1 MATLQNIRSKGPLLV
16 IVIGLAL
23 FAFIA
28 GDAWKVLQPHQSQD
42 VGEVNGETI
51 SAQDFQALVEEYT
64 EVIKFSSGNSAL
76 SDEQT
81 NRIKDEV
88 WRTYVNNKLIEKEA
102 KKLGLSVSKA
112 EVQAIIDAG
121 VHPMLQQTPFRNPQT
136 GAFDKDMLK
145 KFLVDYSKMNKAQM
159 PSNYAEYYES
169 MYKFWSFLEKS
180 LIQARL
186 QEKYQ
191 ALITK
196 SLFSN
201 PVEAQDAFDARVD
214 QSDLLLAAVPYSS
227 IVDSTIVI
235 KDSDLK
241 AAYDKKKEQFK
252 QYVETRNIKFIDV
265 QVTASAEDRAA
276 LQKEMEEY
284 TEQLIANPSDYTTFI
299 RSTGSETPYTDLF
312 YTTKSL
318 PADVTA
324 RLDSVAV
331 GGVFG
336 PYYNVSD
343 NTLNSFKKLAT
354 AAMPDSIEFRQIQVV
369 AEDAEKTKTLA
380 DSIYNA
386 IKEGA
391 SFAEVAKKYGQTGEP
406 TWISSA
412 NYEGAQIDGDNL
424 KYITAVTTLGQNE
437 LTNLALGQA
446 NVILQ
451 VTNKK
456 AVKDKY
462 KVAVIKRPVEFSKET
477 YSKAY
482 NEFSQFIAANNTL
495 EKMIANAED
504 AGYKLL
510 DRADLYSSE
519 HGIGGIRGT
528 KDALKWAF
536 EAKAGEVSGLYECGE
551 SDHMLVVGVASIVP
565 EGYRPLAL
573 VKDQLRAEIL
583 RDKKAEKIMADMKA
597 ANATSFE
604 QYKNMAN
611 AVSDS
616 VKHVT
621 FSAPAYIPALRS
633 SEPLVGAY
641 ASIAEVNE
649 LTNLA
654 LGQANVILQVTNK
667 KAVKDKYKVAVIKR
681 PVEFSKETYS
691 KAYNEFSQ
699 FIAANNT
706 LEKMIA
712 NAEDAGYKLLDRAD
726 LYSSEHGIGGIR
738 GTKDALKWAFEA
750 KAGEVSGLYECGESD
765 HMLVVGVAS
774 IVPEG
779 YRPLALVKDQLRAE
793 ILRDKKAEKIMA
805 DMKAANATSFEQY
818 KNMANAVSDSVK
830 HVTFSAPAYI
840 PALRSSE
847 PLVGAYASIA
857 EVNKLSAPIKGNG
870 GVFVL
875 QPYAKE
881 KLNETFNKETEEDNL
896 ANMHAR
902 MASQFISDLY
912 LKANVKDQRYLFF

>member
-64 EVIKFSSGNSAL
+64 EVVKFSSGLNAL

-81 NRIKDEV
+81 NQIKDEV
-88 WRTYVNNKLIEKEA
+88 WRAYVNNKLIENEA
-102 KKLGLSVSKA
+102 EKLGLTVSKA
-112 EVQAIIDAG
+112 EIQAIIDAG
-121 VHPMLQQTPFRNPQT
+121 IHPMLQQTPFRNPQT

-145 KFLVDYSKMNKAQM
+145 KILVDYSKMNQAQM
-159 PSNYAEYYES
+159 PAQYAEYYNS
-169 MYKFWSFLEKS
+169 MYKFWSFIEKS
-180 LIQARL
+180 LVQARL

-191 ALITK
+191 ALVIK

-214 QSDLLLAAVPYSS
+214 QSDLLLAAIPYSS

-235 KDSDLK
+235 KEADLK
-241 AAYDKKKEQFK
+241 EAYDKKKEQFR

-265 QVTASAEDRAA
+265 QVTASPEDKAA
-276 LQKEMEEY
+276 IQEEVEEY
-284 TEQLIANPSDYTTFI
+284 TTQMSSNNEDYTTFI
-299 RSTGSETPYTDLF
+299 RSTGSVTPYVDLF

-318 PADVTA
+318 PADVVA
-324 RLDSVAV
+324 RLDSVTV

-343 NTLNSFKKLAT
+343 NTINSFKKLAF
-354 AAMPDSIEFRQIQVV
+354 AALADSIEYRQIQVV
-369 AEDAEKTKTLA
+369 ADNADKTKALA
-380 DSIYNA
+380 DSIFGA
-386 IKEGA
+386 IKDGA

-406 TWISSA
+406 AWISSA

-424 KYITAVTTLGQNE
+424 KYVKTITSLAQNE
-437 LTNLALGQA
+437 LVNLALGQA

-477 YSKAY
+477 YNKAY
-482 NEFSQFIAANNTL
+482 NDFSQFIAVNNTL
-495 EKMIANAED
+495 DKMSANAED

-510 DRADLYSSE
+510 DRTDLYSSE
-519 HGIGGIRGT
+519 HGIGGVKGT

-536 EAKAGEVSGLYECGE
+536 SAKIGEISGLYECGE
-551 SDHMLVVGVASIVP
+551 SDHMMVVGVANIVP

-573 VKDQLRAEIL
+573 VKDQLRNEIL

-597 ANATSFE
+597 VGAVSFD

-621 FSAPAYIPALRS
+621 FAAPAYVPVLRS

-641 ASIAEVNE
+641 ASIAE
-649 LTNLA
+649 L
-654 LGQANVILQVTNK
+654 
-667 KAVKDKYKVAVIKR
+667 
-681 PVEFSKETYS
+681 
-691 KAYNEFSQ
+691 
-699 FIAANNT
+699 
-706 LEKMIA
+706 
-712 NAEDAGYKLLDRAD
+712 
-726 LYSSEHGIGGIR
+726 
-738 GTKDALKWAFEA
+738 
-750 KAGEVSGLYECGESD
+750 
-765 HMLVVGVAS
+765 
-774 IVPEG
+774 
-779 YRPLALVKDQLRAE
+779 
-793 ILRDKKAEKIMA
+793 
-805 DMKAANATSFEQY
+805 
-818 KNMANAVSDSVK
+818 
-830 HVTFSAPAYI
+830 
-840 PALRSSE
+840 
-847 PLVGAYASIA
+847 
-857 EVNKLSAPIKGNG
+857 NKLSAPIKGNG

-881 KLNETFNKETEEDNL
+881 KLNETFNQETEESTL
-896 ANMHAR
+896 ESMHVR
-902 MASQFISDLY
+902 MASQFINDLY
-912 LKANVKDQRYLFF
+912 LNADVKDNRYLFF